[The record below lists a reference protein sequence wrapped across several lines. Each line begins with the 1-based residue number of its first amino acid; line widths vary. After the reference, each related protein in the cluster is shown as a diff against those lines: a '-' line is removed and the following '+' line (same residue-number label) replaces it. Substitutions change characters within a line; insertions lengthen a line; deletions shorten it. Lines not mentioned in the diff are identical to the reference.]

1 MLPSIAQIMQS
12 GGQQIPPY
20 IGTQVVSGQFAPMGM
35 VQGVN
40 LSTPEPVHLTPP
52 PSNLQMAR
60 PSHPWR
66 MYGRIVGLVILLF
79 IFIQCVAG
87 GWMLA
92 LEGEALLGSFCM
104 IVAIPIMLAIV
115 AMRRPR
121 AILLERAVPDSR
133 GQQLHVITSHAGSL
147 QTPMPTRLDR
157 HLMHDDSILD
167 VPSSSISWIIFAVTV
182 LCALGLSVML
192 AFGDTF
198 AVLVAGI
205 LIIPTVLIG
214 FSIPVMGWWSH
225 STKRIGLPTRRRNA
239 EAWLTAGMLS
249 ALPAI
254 MINSWV
260 FPNFVL
266 LITPEISEEGMMNLM
281 AVISAPI
288 GEELCKAAAIWFFA
302 ANIRSPKHGFQ
313 IGFTVG
319 LGFAILENLQ
329 YIIISSFSADIGFSL
344 TILIRGIGSI
354 PGHAI
359 WTGLTGAAMGWMLMR
374 KRATGLHLAASFG
387 QQIKPPEVDRT
398 QWNLIDKKSGE
409 VIQTSGE
416 DIQSGVSVAP
426 SGVEIWTP
434 SVAIIAKK
442 PWIRIPLP
450 NHIALGLCLAILG
463 HASWNG
469 ILTVFG
475 IFASDSGMSE
485 ILEIVLSIIIMIMMV
500 VAVLIVGTGLLHSVR
515 AAPDGSE
522 VDAYQAELASM
533 AHQNP

>member
-1 MLPSIAQIMQS
+1 MLPGTAQIMQP
-12 GGQQIPPY
+12 GGPQIPPY
-20 IGTQVVSGQFAPMGM
+20 IGTHTAQGQFTPGGM
-35 VQGVN
+35 VQTV
-40 LSTPEPVHLTPP
+40 SMRTPEPVHLTPP

-60 PSHPWR
+60 PSRPWR

-87 GWMLA
+87 GWILA
-92 LEGEALLGSFCM
+92 LEGEALWGSFCM
-104 IVAIPIMLAIV
+104 IFAIPVMLVVV

-157 HLMHDDSILD
+157 HLMRDDSILD
-167 VPSSSISWIIFAVTV
+167 VPASSISWIIFVVTV
-182 LCALGLSVML
+182 LCALGLSFMM
-192 AFGDTF
+192 AFGDSF
-198 AVLVAGI
+198 AVIVAVI

-239 EAWLTAGMLS
+239 EAWLTAGILS
-249 ALPAI
+249 TLPAL

-260 FPNFVL
+260 FPNFVS
-266 LITPEISEEGMMNLM
+266 LIAPNISEDGMMNLM

-288 GEELCKAAAIWFFA
+288 GEEICKAAAIWFFA

-329 YIIISSFSADIGFSL
+329 YIIISSFSGDIGFSL

-359 WTGLTGAAMGWMLMR
+359 WTGLTGAAMGWAMMR
-374 KRATGLHLAASFG
+374 KRAIELHRAASFG
-387 QQIKPPEVDRT
+387 QHIKPPEVDRT

-409 VIQTSGE
+409 IIQSSGG
-416 DIQSGVSVAP
+416 DVQSGVSVAP
-426 SGVEIWTP
+426 SGVEMWAP
-434 SVAIIAKK
+434 SVTHIPNK

-450 NHIALGLCLAILG
+450 KHIGLGLGLAMMG

-469 ILTVFG
+469 ILTVFE

-500 VAVLIVGTGLLHSVR
+500 AAVLIVGTGLLHSVR

-522 VDAYQAELASM
+522 VDAYQAKLASM